1 MDAVSGMM
9 ELREAPLP
17 KDIFRL
23 GVEGIN
29 RIWRNAKLRA
39 VITVFAE
46 DYEMYR
52 RRLENL
58 IRVIKEKLEEI
69 PYMDK
74 LSSWR
79 SRGITTVCGFVA
91 EVGDIRYSVLYI
103 IEL

>member
-1 MDAVSGMM
+1 M
-9 ELREAPLP
+9 LEAMKHRKQP
-17 KDIFRL
+17 
-23 GVEGIN
+23 EWN
-29 RIWRNAKLRA
+29 YS
-39 VITVFAE
+39 FAE

>member
-1 MDAVSGMM
+1 
-9 ELREAPLP
+9 LEAMKHRKQP
-17 KDIFRL
+17 
-23 GVEGIN
+23 EWN
-29 RIWRNAKLRA
+29 YS
-39 VITVFAE
+39 FAE